1 MRIENRFSSVIAS
14 IFVCMD
20 RAAIEQEKK
29 TRIHNL
35 EHREAMEKS
44 MASMSRQIEKL
55 QAELTNAES
64 RARAAAAANPS

>member
-1 MRIENRFSSVIAS
+1 
-14 IFVCMD
+14 MD

-44 MASMSRQIEKL
+44 MVSMSRQIEKL